1 MLVFILSFPFFKLL
15 RFLSMLGLYC
25 SSWKTHFLPQ
35 RASADGV
42 IEFDGGFAE
51 GTQIPIFDV
60 ADTGTTTN
68 LSICIRWLICA
79 FLLSS
84 N

>member
-1 MLVFILSFPFFKLL
+1 
-15 RFLSMLGLYC
+15 MLGLYC

-60 ADTGTTTN
+60 ADTGTTLAYAYIHWLAN
-68 LSICIRWLICA
+68 LPFLCFIRICCQHHH
-79 FLLSS
+79 
-84 N
+84 